1 MVSVGVVM
9 ERGVDKDRFKE
20 VYSYLDSV
28 WSWSMSLSAH
38 VSSSGSRSLSWHK
51 SFSKSRFRSVSVA
64 HSRFGFKRNS
74 WSRYASL
81 DLPEEAT

>member
-1 MVSVGVVM
+1 MDAAIMGGLPTLVM
-9 ERGVDKDRFKE
+9 SMLK
-20 VYSYLDSV
+20 S